1 MIIRN
6 SKRDKIVQRAAR
18 ERKTQDKFMTI
29 RINGELLERFKDACG
44 GGTYQS
50 KIKELMIEYI
60 DRVERVYKEEE
71 ERNLRAKRV

>member
-1 MIIRN
+1 MIIRDSER
-6 SKRDKIVQRAAR
+6 SKIIQRATR

-29 RINGELLERFKDACG
+29 RINSELLERFKNACG
-44 GGTYQS
+44 GGVYQS

-60 DRVERVYKEEE
+60 DRVERVYKDEE